1 MTTMQSP
8 DRKALHTLV
17 LIWLAWFVVLY
28 AFQWLVTT
36 RLSVNRPDHAVSW
49 SASET
54 LPSSNAGKIYL
65 LEPFLN
71 RQVAWDS
78 EYYVGIAVGG
88 YDDPAAGAVINP
100 ATNLPVIKN
109 YSFFPLYPYLMKAL
123 MLPLGI
129 LGMNAIATASLAGV
143 IVSLLGTLA
152 GMIALWELTRHH
164 FDDESAFRSVLYML
178 IFPTGF
184 FLAQVY
190 TEGLFIGLAF
200 WCLLFLKRRQWFW
213 ASLLA
218 FFAALTR
225 AHGAALVVPLAIAWI
240 QGFDR
245 TTNVVKQI
253 DRAKL
258 LQGLAVL
265 LPLVAYLSWRTSLL
279 GSGWAELQQFYF
291 GRGLL
296 SMEQSLN
303 SWAHVFFYAR
313 YQSEGEGLIYFGIE
327 LVTVV
332 LATVAGIWLL
342 RHDPQSALFSLA
354 IVGLSVF
361 SGSAQ
366 SMARYMLVAPAN
378 YVFLAYLGRNWA
390 FDRAWTLASL
400 LIMGMSVMLFSF
412 DMWVG

>member
-1 MTTMQSP
+1 MA
-8 DRKALHTLV
+8 DRKTLRTLI

-49 SASET
+49 SATET

-88 YDDPAAGAVINP
+88 YDDPAGGVVTNP

-109 YSFFPLYPYLMKAL
+109 YSFFPLYPFLMKAV
-123 MLPLGI
+123 MLPLGV

-143 IVSLLGTLA
+143 IISLLGTLA
-152 GMIALWELTRHH
+152 GMIALWELARHH
-164 FDDESAFRSVLYML
+164 FDEEGAFRSLLYLL

-190 TEGLFIGLAF
+190 TEGLFVGLAC
-200 WCLLFLKRRQWFW
+200 WCLLLLKRKQWLW
-213 ASLLA
+213 ASVLA
-218 FFAALTR
+218 FFAAWTR
-225 AHGAALVVPLAIAWI
+225 AHGAALALPLALAWI
-240 QGFDR
+240 MQFDWSR
-245 TTNVVKQI
+245 NVIKQI
-253 DRAKL
+253 DRSRV

-265 LPLVAYLSWRTSLL
+265 LPVAAYFIWRGSAL
-279 GSGWAELQQFYF
+279 GLGWAELQQFYF

-296 SMEQSLN
+296 SIHQSLN
-303 SWAHVFFYAR
+303 SWANVFFYAR

-327 LVTVV
+327 VVTVV
-332 LATVAGIWLL
+332 LAAVAGIWLL
-342 RHDPQSALFSLA
+342 RRDPQVALFSLA

-378 YVFLAYLGRNWA
+378 YLFLAYLGKNWA